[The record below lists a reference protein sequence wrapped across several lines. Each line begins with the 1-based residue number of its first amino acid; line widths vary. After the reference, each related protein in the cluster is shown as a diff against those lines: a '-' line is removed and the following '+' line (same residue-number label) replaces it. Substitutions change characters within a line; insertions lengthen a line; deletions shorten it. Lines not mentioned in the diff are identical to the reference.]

1 MNVCLLNDAFPPVID
16 GVANTVINYAEII
29 THMDDACAFV
39 ATPEY
44 PGADY
49 TSYPYTVIP
58 YKSSDTTAFLNGY
71 RAGNPLAADAINAVK
86 ELSPDVIHTHC
97 PASSTIM
104 ARVLRKETGAPII
117 YTHHTKYDID
127 MAVAVKSKFIVKE
140 SMRALV
146 DNVTACDEIWTV
158 SRGAGENLRNLGFE
172 GDYIVMNNGV
182 DFAKGRADDESVKKA
197 VRDYDLPAGLP
208 VFLYVGR
215 IMKYKGLP
223 LIIDALKRLAECG
236 RDFRMVIVG
245 SGKES
250 EEVRAMVTEA
260 GLTRYIRKD
269 DGTVERTD
277 GNFPKGA
284 VIFTGPIY
292 DRNELRGWNTRADL
306 FLFPSTYD
314 TNGIVVREAAA
325 CGLASV
331 LIEGSC
337 AAEGITDCRNGYII
351 REHPGDMFRV
361 LCEVSDNLADAA
373 RVGQNAMDEIYISWE
388 DSVKTAYKRYG
399 EVLRMK
405 KSGEL
410 DARKKAA
417 SDHII
422 DFTAEVIDK
431 FTEISDTKD
440 ELLNDFYENMYGM
453 KENFAE
459 AERQFSEKKE
469 NLKLLLRN
477 FEGSVRE
484 EIAKAWEKQISVK
497 DLTKHLR

>member
-1 MNVCLLNDAFPPVID
+1 M
-16 GVANTVINYAEII
+16 
-29 THMDDACAFV
+29 
-39 ATPEY
+39 
-44 PGADY
+44 
-49 TSYPYTVIP
+49 IP

-236 RDFRMVIVG
+236 KDFRMVIVG

-269 DGTVERTD
+269 DGTGTQEHPPEPAKPDPDIRDGRYGPAPAGRTSIS
-277 GNFPKGA
+277 G
-284 VIFTGPIY
+284 
-292 DRNELRGWNTRADL
+292 RCR
-306 FLFPSTYD
+306 
-314 TNGIVVREAAA
+314 AA
-325 CGLASV
+325 CG
-331 LIEGSC
+331 
-337 AAEGITDCRNGYII
+337 
-351 REHPGDMFRV
+351 
-361 LCEVSDNLADAA
+361 
-373 RVGQNAMDEIYISWE
+373 
-388 DSVKTAYKRYG
+388 
-399 EVLRMK
+399 
-405 KSGEL
+405 KSGRRGRR
-410 DARKKAA
+410 DRTW
-417 SDHII
+417 S
-422 DFTAEVIDK
+422 
-431 FTEISDTKD
+431 
-440 ELLNDFYENMYGM
+440 
-453 KENFAE
+453 
-459 AERQFSEKKE
+459 AER
-469 NLKLLLRN
+469 
-477 FEGSVRE
+477 
-484 EIAKAWEKQISVK
+484 
-497 DLTKHLR
+497 